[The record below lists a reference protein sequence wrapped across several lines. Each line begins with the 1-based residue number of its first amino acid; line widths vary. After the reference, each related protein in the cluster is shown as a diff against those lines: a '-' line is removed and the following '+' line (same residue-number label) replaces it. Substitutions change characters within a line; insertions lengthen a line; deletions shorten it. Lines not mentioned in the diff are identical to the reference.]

1 MYSQLSLPICRL
13 SAYNIHCEDWHSKN
27 VNSEF
32 HCICSIFTVLDHCS
46 DSDEKVKLKPHTSM
60 FVFQKS
66 SSQGNSPVWFVFAG
80 MGTQWQGMGRQMM
93 EIDIFKKS
101 ILQSDTILKPY
112 SVHLYDLIME
122 GDASAFE
129 NIVHSFVGIA
139 AIQVC

>member
-1 MYSQLSLPICRL
+1 M
-13 SAYNIHCEDWHSKN
+13 
-27 VNSEF
+27 
-32 HCICSIFTVLDHCS
+32 
-46 DSDEKVKLKPHTSM
+46 
-60 FVFQKS
+60 
-66 SSQGNSPVWFVFAG
+66 WFVFAG

-101 ILQSDTILKPY
+101 ILESDTLLKPY

-139 AIQVC
+139 AIQVCTIGDLMQ